1 MSTVAPPRVVRIA
14 AYCRKSHVAGLD
26 QAFNSLDAQREAIA
40 NYVASQKGAGWTL
53 LDTDY
58 SDGGI
63 SGATMDRPGFQRL
76 LADVVAGKVDG
87 LVVYRLDRL
96 SRRFTDY
103 IGILQLLEQHH
114 ALFAS
119 VSEQFTT
126 STPTGRLVL
135 HQLALFAEF
144 ERATIAERVRDKV
157 RAAKRRGLWCGGRP
171 VLGYDV
177 IGKRLVVNTDEAQ
190 QVSSTFQLYLE
201 RGTLRATVEELRRR
215 GWRNKSFTTKK
226 GTTATGNEFSLNTL
240 HALLCNAIYIGLVK
254 AGTDLVAGAHDA
266 VVPRELWDAAQAQLR
281 ANSND
286 GGVHTK
292 NKTGALL
299 RGLLRCKRCG
309 STMTHS
315 FSTKKDRRH
324 RYYVCNRLHTE
335 GAEACPG
342 SRVAAGPFE
351 TFVCNQIKVIGTDE
365 QLLAKTADALERGAN
380 EHREPLEAELR
391 RGEREM
397 QRIQG
402 DDERARVLAARLA
415 DVRAELAAFDHATEP
430 RLRGA
435 LASFS
440 SVWDALF
447 TSERERIV
455 RLLIE
460 HITFD
465 PETRKAEFELR
476 PCGIAALAQETTK

>member
-58 SDGGI
+58 SDGGL

-144 ERATIAERVRDKV
+144 ERATTAERVRDKV

-177 IGKRLVVNTDEAQ
+177 IGKKLVINADEAA
-190 QVSSTFQLYLE
+190 QVQAMFQLYLE
-201 RGTLRATVEELRRR
+201 HGALRGTVAELRRR
-215 GWRNKSFTTKK
+215 GWRNKSFVNAKGVAVEGEAFTKPR
-226 GTTATGNEFSLNTL
+226 L
-240 HALLCNAIYIGLVK
+240 HALLVNPLY
-254 AGTDLVAGAHDA
+254 AGQVRAGDDVVQGAHDA
-266 VVPRELWDAAQAQLR
+266 IVPRELWDAVQAHLR
-281 ANSND
+281 ANAND
-286 GGVHTK
+286 KSATR

-299 RGLLRCKRCG
+299 RGLMRCKRCG
-309 STMTHS
+309 SPMTYT
-315 FSTKKDRRH
+315 FSTKKSRRYCFYTCH
-324 RYYVCNRLHTE
+324 RLHTE
-335 GAEACPG
+335 GADACPG
-342 SRVAAGPFE
+342 SRVQAGAFE
-351 TFVCNQIKVIGTDE
+351 TFVCKQIAVIGTDE
-365 QLLAKTADALERGAN
+365 ELLARTADAV
-380 EHREPLEAELR
+380 EHRATEQRDVLTAELR
-391 RGEREM
+391 RGEREL
-397 QRIQG
+397 QRADG
-402 DDERARVLAARLA
+402 DRAATLGARLT
-415 DVRAELAAFDHATEP
+415 DVRAELAALDRATEP
-430 RLRGA
+430 RLRTA
-435 LASFS
+435 LAAFTP
-440 SVWDALF
+440 VWEHLF
-447 TSERERIV
+447 PAERERIL

-460 HITFD
+460 RIDFD
-465 PETRKAEFELR
+465 PDTGTADFELR
-476 PCGIAALAQETTK
+476 PAGIETLAKEATR